1 MKQTI
6 AEKILSKKNIER
18 KEVKAGD
25 IILGKPDV
33 ILINDASGPLT
44 FIQFK
49 NIGAKKIA
57 DPQSVVVVLDHFSPP
72 PSLSAAETFKETR
85 KFVQEYDIPNFFE
98 IGKGGIEHTLLP
110 ERGFIRPGSLIIGG
124 DSHTCT
130 YGAFNA
136 FGTGLG
142 STDIAVALALGYTWF
157 LVPESQRFKFE
168 GKRMP
173 FVSGKDL
180 ILKVIKDI
188 GVDGATYQSIEFAG
202 SGLLQFNIDE
212 YMALCNMA
220 VEAGAKTGIVEG
232 NDNIAKWTVS
242 KIGYLPELVKADEG
256 AEYVNSIEYNL
267 SEIDEPLVA
276 KPHSP
281 GNVVSIPEVEGIH
294 VDQIYIGNCANG
306 TLTDLRQAAFVLKGR
321 NVAKGTRLIVVPAT
335 QQIYKQAIKKGLIE
349 IFLEAGASI
358 STPTCG
364 ACFGGHMG
372 LLSDGEVAITTTNR
386 NFRGRMGSAKA
397 EIYLANAFVAAASA
411 VTGYITNPK
420 KIVNWEEAKKFV
432 YGDHNVNRG

>member
-6 AEKILSKKNIER
+6 AEKILSKKNIEG

-33 ILINDASGPLT
+33 ILINDASGPLA

-49 NIGAKKIA
+49 KIGAKKVA
-57 DPQSVVVVLDHFSPP
+57 DPQSVVMVLDHFSPP
-72 PSLSAAETFKETR
+72 PSLSAAEDFKEIR
-85 KFVQEYDIPNFFE
+85 IFVQEHGIPNFFE
-98 IGKGGIEHTLLP
+98 MGSGIEHTLLP
-110 ERGFIRPGSLIIGG
+110 ERGFIKPGSLIIGG
-124 DSHTCT
+124 DSHTTT

-157 LVPESQRFKFE
+157 LVPESQRFEFE
-168 GKRMP
+168 GERMP

-180 ILKVIKDI
+180 ILRVIKDI
-188 GVDGATYQSIEFAG
+188 GVDGATYQSMEFAG
-202 SGLLQFNIDE
+202 SGLLQFNMDE

-220 VEAGAKTGIVEG
+220 VEAGAKAGIVEA
-232 NDNIAKWTVS
+232 NENIAKWAVS
-242 KIGYLPELVKADEG
+242 KFGYLPELVRADEG
-256 AEYVNSIEYNL
+256 AEYVNVIKYNL

-281 GNVVSIPEVEGIH
+281 GNVVGVSEVEGIR
-294 VDQIYIGNCANG
+294 VDQVYIGNCANG

-321 NVAKGTRLIVVPAT
+321 HVAKGTRLIVVPAT
-335 QQIYKQAIKKGLIE
+335 QQIYKQAIKEGLID
-349 IFLEAGASI
+349 IFLEAGAVI
-358 STPTCG
+358 SPPTCG

-372 LLSDGEVAITTTNR
+372 LLADGEVAITTTNR

-432 YGDHNVNRG
+432 YGDHNVT

>member
-6 AEKILSKKNIER
+6 AEKILSKKNIEG

-33 ILINDASGPLT
+33 ILINDASAPLA

-49 NIGAKKIA
+49 NIGAKKVA
-57 DPQSVVVVLDHFSPP
+57 NPQSVVVVLDHFSPP
-72 PSLSAAETFKETR
+72 PSLSAAEDFKEIR
-85 KFVQEYDIPNFFE
+85 IFVQEHGVPNFFE
-98 IGKGGIEHTLLP
+98 MGSGIEHTLLP
-110 ERGFIRPGSLIIGG
+110 ERGFIKPGSLIIGG
-124 DSHTCT
+124 DSHTTT

-157 LVPESQRFKFE
+157 LVPESQRFEFE
-168 GKRMP
+168 GERMP

-180 ILKVIKDI
+180 ILRVIKDI
-188 GVDGATYQSIEFAG
+188 GVDGATYQSMEFAG
-202 SGLLQFNIDE
+202 SGLLQFNMDE

-220 VEAGAKTGIVEG
+220 VEAGAKAGIVEA
-232 NDNIAKWTVS
+232 NENVAKWAVS
-242 KIGYLPELVKADEG
+242 KFGYLPELVRADEG
-256 AEYVNSIEYNL
+256 AEYVNVIKYNL
-267 SEIDEPLVA
+267 SEINEPLVA

-281 GNVVSIPEVEGIH
+281 GNVVGVSEVEGIH
-294 VDQIYIGNCANG
+294 VDQVYIGNCANG

-321 NVAKGTRLIVVPAT
+321 HVAKGTRLIVVPAT
-335 QQIYKQAIKKGLIE
+335 QQIYKQAIKEGLID
-349 IFLEAGASI
+349 IFLEAGAVI
-358 STPTCG
+358 SPPTCG

-372 LLSDGEVAITTTNR
+372 LLADGEVAITTTNR

-432 YGDHNVNRG
+432 YGDHNVT

>member
-6 AEKILSKKNIER
+6 AEKILSKKNIEG

-33 ILINDASGPLT
+33 ILINDASAPLA

-49 NIGAKKIA
+49 NIGAKKVA

-72 PSLSAAETFKETR
+72 PSLSAAEDFKEIR
-85 KFVQEYDIPNFFE
+85 IFVQEHGVPNFFE
-98 IGKGGIEHTLLP
+98 MGSGIEHTLLP
-110 ERGFIRPGSLIIGG
+110 ERGFIKPGSLIIGG
-124 DSHTCT
+124 DSHTTT

-157 LVPESQRFKFE
+157 LVPESQRFEFE
-168 GKRMP
+168 GERMP

-180 ILKVIKDI
+180 ILRVIKDI
-188 GVDGATYQSIEFAG
+188 GVDGATYQSMEFAG
-202 SGLLQFNIDE
+202 SGLLQFNMDE

-220 VEAGAKTGIVEG
+220 VEAGAKAGIVEA
-232 NDNIAKWTVS
+232 NENIAKWAVS
-242 KIGYLPELVKADEG
+242 KFGYLPELVRADEG
-256 AEYVNSIEYNL
+256 AEYVNVIKYNL
-267 SEIDEPLVA
+267 SEINEPLVA

-281 GNVVSIPEVEGIH
+281 GNVVGVSEVEGIH
-294 VDQIYIGNCANG
+294 VDQVYIGNCANG

-321 NVAKGTRLIVVPAT
+321 HVAKGTRLIVVPAT
-335 QQIYKQAIKKGLIE
+335 QQIYKQAIKEGLID
-349 IFLEAGASI
+349 IFLEAGAVI
-358 STPTCG
+358 SPPTCG

-372 LLSDGEVAITTTNR
+372 LLADGEVAITTTNR

-432 YGDHNVNRG
+432 YGDHNVT

>member
-6 AEKILSKKNIER
+6 AEKILSKKNIEG

-33 ILINDASGPLT
+33 ILINDASGPLA

-49 NIGAKKIA
+49 KIGAKKVA
-57 DPQSVVVVLDHFSPP
+57 DPQSVVMILDHFSPP
-72 PSLSAAETFKETR
+72 PSLSAAEDFKKIR
-85 KFVQEYDIPNFFE
+85 IFVQEHGIPNFFE
-98 IGKGGIEHTLLP
+98 MGSGIEHTLLP
-110 ERGFIRPGSLIIGG
+110 ERGFIKPGSLIIGG
-124 DSHTCT
+124 DSHTIT

-157 LVPESQRFKFE
+157 LVPESQRFEFE
-168 GKRMP
+168 GERMP

-180 ILKVIKDI
+180 ILRVIKDI
-188 GVDGATYQSIEFAG
+188 GVDGATYQSMEFAG
-202 SGLLQFNIDE
+202 SGLLQFNMDE

-220 VEAGAKTGIVEG
+220 VEAGAKAGIVEA
-232 NDNIAKWTVS
+232 NENIAKWAVS
-242 KIGYLPELVKADEG
+242 KFGYLPELVRADEG
-256 AEYVNSIEYNL
+256 AEYVNVIKYNL

-281 GNVVSIPEVEGIH
+281 GNVVSISEVEGIH
-294 VDQIYIGNCANG
+294 VDQVYIGNCANG

-321 NVAKGTRLIVVPAT
+321 HVAKGTRLIVVPAT
-335 QQIYKQAIKKGLIE
+335 QQIYKQAIKEGLID
-349 IFLEAGASI
+349 IFLEAGAVI
-358 STPTCG
+358 LPPTCG

-372 LLSDGEVAITTTNR
+372 LLADGEVAITTTNR

-432 YGDHNVNRG
+432 YGDHNVT

>member
-25 IILGKPDV
+25 IIQGKPDV

-49 NIGAKKIA
+49 NIGSKKVA

-72 PSLSAAETFKETR
+72 PSLSAAEAFKETR
-85 KFVQEYDIPNFFE
+85 KFVQEYDISNFFE

-110 ERGFIRPGSLIIGG
+110 ERGFIKPGSLIIGG

-142 STDIAVALALGYTWF
+142 STDIAVALALSYTWF

-180 ILKVIKDI
+180 NL
-188 GVDGATYQSIEFAG
+188 
-202 SGLLQFNIDE
+202 
-212 YMALCNMA
+212 
-220 VEAGAKTGIVEG
+220 EG
-232 NDNIAKWTVS
+232 N
-242 KIGYLPELVKADEG
+242 
-256 AEYVNSIEYNL
+256 
-267 SEIDEPLVA
+267 
-276 KPHSP
+276 
-281 GNVVSIPEVEGIH
+281 
-294 VDQIYIGNCANG
+294 
-306 TLTDLRQAAFVLKGR
+306 
-321 NVAKGTRLIVVPAT
+321 
-335 QQIYKQAIKKGLIE
+335 
-349 IFLEAGASI
+349 
-358 STPTCG
+358 
-364 ACFGGHMG
+364 
-372 LLSDGEVAITTTNR
+372 
-386 NFRGRMGSAKA
+386 
-397 EIYLANAFVAAASA
+397 
-411 VTGYITNPK
+411 
-420 KIVNWEEAKKFV
+420 
-432 YGDHNVNRG
+432 